1 MEPPA
6 DTATPPQRLAEL
18 LNGLTYFER
27 LDEPRRA
34 QLASLAIQRRFE
46 PGAHIYAEGDDSA
59 GLWLLDAGHVKIY
72 KLTPDGRE
80 HILHLFGPGDTFND
94 VAALDQGPNAANAA
108 ALSPVLAWVI
118 PTEQL
123 QSFLARDQRLAL
135 GVIQAL
141 ARRIRQLVLQ
151 VEDLA
156 LRSVTARLARFIYA
170 QAENPAL
177 AGPAVTRALIAT
189 HLATTPETISRA
201 LRVLEQSGAIRFDRH
216 RILIVNDALLRELA
230 LLQGDSAT

>member
-1 MEPPA
+1 MQHP
-6 DTATPPQRLAEL
+6 TGTVTPPPRLAEL
-18 LNGLTYFER
+18 LRGLTYFEK
-27 LDEPRRA
+27 LDAPQLA

-46 PGAHIYAEGDDSA
+46 PDALILAEGDASA
-59 GLWLLDAGHVKIY
+59 GLWLLEAGHVKIY

-94 VAALDQGPNAANAA
+94 VAALDRGPNAANAA
-108 ALSPVLAWVI
+108 ALGPVLAWVI
-118 PTEQL
+118 PTERL
-123 QSFLARDQRLAL
+123 QSYLATEQALAL

-156 LRSVTARLARFIYA
+156 LRSVTARLARFILA

-177 AGPAVTRALIAT
+177 GGPAVTRALIAT
-189 HLATTPETISRA
+189 HLATTPETVSRA
-201 LRVLEQSGAIRFDRH
+201 LRALEQSGAIRFDRH
-216 RILIVNDALLRELA
+216 RILIVNAALLREIA
-230 LLQGDSAT
+230 LLSPDPAT